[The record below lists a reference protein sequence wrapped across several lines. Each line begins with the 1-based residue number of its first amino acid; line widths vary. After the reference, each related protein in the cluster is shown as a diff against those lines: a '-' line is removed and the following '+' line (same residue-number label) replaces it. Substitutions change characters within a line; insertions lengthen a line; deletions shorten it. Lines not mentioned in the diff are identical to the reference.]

1 MGTRTRTTLDS
12 ARAKELAANRPAAS
26 QRRQIDYSAL
36 ARLRWAKAGDHAVRI
51 DSIRVKANGNISIGL
66 KKEDEK

>member
-26 QRRQIDYSAL
+26 MVRKVDYRAL
-36 ARLRWAKAGDHAVRI
+36 GRLG
-51 DSIRVKANGNISIGL
+51 GL
-66 KKEDEK
+66 KRQEKTRQVAPGSPISPGAKGRGGA